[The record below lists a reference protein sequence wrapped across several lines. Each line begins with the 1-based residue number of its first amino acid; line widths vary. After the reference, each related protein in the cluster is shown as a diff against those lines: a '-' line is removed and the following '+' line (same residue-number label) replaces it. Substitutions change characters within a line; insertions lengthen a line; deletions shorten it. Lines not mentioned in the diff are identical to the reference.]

1 MFNDK
6 KRLVCGQREKV
17 GGEVY
22 RSEFDAAVIPPRLS
36 HQLTEHQMIQVVA
49 PALRSKSKI

>member
-17 GGEVY
+17 GREVD
-22 RSEFDAAVIPPRLS
+22 RSEFGAAVIPPRLS